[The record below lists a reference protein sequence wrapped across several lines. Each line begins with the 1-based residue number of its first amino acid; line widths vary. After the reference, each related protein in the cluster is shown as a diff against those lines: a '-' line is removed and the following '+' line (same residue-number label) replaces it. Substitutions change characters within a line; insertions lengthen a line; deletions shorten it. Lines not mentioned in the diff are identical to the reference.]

1 MSWLEHVRVKE
12 GSKKSTSMHLLSLCS
27 ALTTDVTGCFKF
39 LWPGFHIMLDVT
51 LFYQVATVK
60 SIFITSKKKLSKTTH

>member
-51 LFYQVATVK
+51 LFYEVK
-60 SIFITSKKKLSKTTH
+60 